1 MSMTRFREGLA
12 PRRLCQ
18 SWDSLLRVRRAPFWH
33 LCLRP
38 PMREREDPCRDE
50 LRSWAR
56 VGARNA
62 SCENLEKQAAESNI
76 VTFERHA
83 T

>member
-1 MSMTRFREGLA
+1 
-12 PRRLCQ
+12 
-18 SWDSLLRVRRAPFWH
+18 
-33 LCLRP
+33 
-38 PMREREDPCRDE
+38 MRETEDPCRDE

-62 SCENLEKQAAESNI
+62 SCENLEKQAAESNV

-83 T
+83 M